1 MRGSKSRTAVSY
13 LALALSLSLY
23 FAGPAAASSSGDAT
37 ADAVRAELA
46 RRHAPLLAEKAVTDD
61 TGREIGGR
69 LTELIAAAR
78 AKGAKAPKDVVRA
91 VLEALNYS
99 AANLAGF
106 PQAAFDRPVGTVL
119 EKYGR
124 TIAPGDIE
132 ARAEGS
138 ACPVGGIGAG
148 GYERLMNGNFSTWF
162 LKPGWM
168 VEDTVWADQ
177 FHVYMKSAGRT
188 VARTLS
194 TTAPPDG
201 AGLSRWAW
209 NYPVGK
215 GDYFALYPKSG
226 FSYEENPDLPVD
238 LAVVQFSPVIAGNY
252 KETSY
257 PVAVYRW
264 IAVNP
269 AKQPVD
275 VSILLTWE
283 NMVGW
288 EAVRARPA
296 SGSAPQASFVWDR
309 KSAGNVNEFVEAGR
323 AKGILFRRQG
333 QDVRTGNAMSGSM
346 AIAVLDSPAR
356 TRVHFQAAFDPKG
369 DGADIWTRFAADG
382 TLDGTKASTA
392 AAAGQATGAGLAVS
406 FTLKPG
412 ERLEIPFAV
421 AWDLPYYEFEAGAKQ
436 KRKYTAFYGA
446 DGTNAFRIAA
456 EGLTRAGEWERAV
469 DAWQKPILADAKLP
483 DWFKQALLNELY
495 VLAETSI
502 WDAVTDLHTYLESAD
517 YLMYGTTDVDSYCW
531 HVLKLWPE
539 LEKRNMEFIARTIP
553 LEDSTFRAYQYA
565 VTFPGEVPAD
575 KLDYYW
581 NTIKVPGMV
590 PHDLGSPRKRPWT
603 VLNGFDW
610 QNGNVW
616 KDLNPKFP
624 LRAYRD
630 FLADGGIDMG
640 FLMKMFEASV
650 AALDTLE
657 RRFGDKVSHV
667 PLNEG
672 IPDQTYDTWRMEGQS
687 AYVGLLWLAGLKATV
702 RMGETLEFRGLART
716 SGIDIPGAVAKYRQW
731 FEAGRASLRRLWDGG
746 GRVLPHRRPDG
757 RRHGRPALR
766 GLVLGHARA
775 RVRRRRRHRPARRR
789 RPDAPDDLRQERPRL
804 RGRRHGRRQ
813 RPQGRRRPA
822 PRPAGRRGL
831 GRHGL
836 RLRRQ
841 LRPQRARRGRPAH
854 GLRPLPRR
862 LEPARP
868 GLFLQDARSVSRSG
882 RGPVERSVGE
892 VRREDVPGHE
902 VHASGGGLGALRSA
916 VEKSVLNGYLDF
928 RSCVRKTV
936 RSRGGLR
943 PGRSPSLRL
952 WAGSSSVPAGA
963 APVPSPGSGR
973 AGAWPNPTSSWS
985 PSTPRGP
992 TISRATAA
1000 PSSKPP
1006 TSTPWPPGAR
1016 SSSRRPPPRR

>member
-1 MRGSKSRTAVSY
+1 MNRFKPSRSLTVLLV
-13 LALALSLSLY
+13 LAFPVPIF
-23 FAGPAAASSSGDAT
+23 FAGPAAASPSGDAT

-69 LTELIAAAR
+69 LTDLIAAAR
-78 AKGAKAPKDVVRA
+78 AKGARAPKDVVRA

-99 AANLAGF
+99 ATNLAGF

-162 LKPGWM
+162 LRPGWM

-194 TTAPPDG
+194 TTAPPEG

-215 GDYFALYPKSG
+215 GDYFALFPKSG

-257 PVAVYRW
+257 PVAIYRW

-296 SGSAPQASFVWDR
+296 AGEAPQASFVWDR
-309 KSAGNVNEFVEAGR
+309 KSAGNINEFVEAGR

-346 AIAVLDSPAR
+346 AVAVLDSPAR

-392 AAAGQATGAGLAVS
+392 AVTGQATGAGLAVS

-456 EGLTRAGEWERAV
+456 EGLTRAGDWERAV

-565 VTFPGEVPAD
+565 VAFPGEVPPD

-590 PHDLGSPRKRPWT
+590 PHDLGSPRERPWT
-603 VLNGFDW
+603 LLNGFDW

-650 AALDTLE
+650 VALDTLE
-657 RRFGDKVSHV
+657 QRFGDKVSHV

-716 SGIDIPGAVAKYRQW
+716 SGIDIAGAVAKYKKW
-731 FEAGRASLRRLWDGG
+731 FETGRASLRKLWDGEAG
-746 GRVLPHRRPDG
+746 YFHIDARTDDVMADQLFGVWYSAMLGLESADAGAIVPPADVVR
-757 RRHGRPALR
+757 ALR
-766 GLVLGHARA
+766 TIYEKNVLGFGGGVMGA
-775 RVRRRRRHRPARRR
+775 VN
-789 RPDAPDDLRQERPRL
+789 
-804 RGRRHGRRQ
+804 GRKADG
-813 RPQGRRRPA
+813 G
-822 PRPAGRRGL
+822 
-831 GRHGL
+831 
-836 RLRRQ
+836 Q
-841 LRPQRARRGRPAH
+841 LRVQQGD
-854 GLRPLPRR
+854 
-862 LEPARP
+862 E
-868 GLFLQDARSVSRSG
+868 VW
-882 RGPVERSVGE
+882 VGT
-892 VRREDVPGHE
+892 
-902 VHASGGGLGALRSA
+902 AYAFA
-916 VEKSVLNGYLDF
+916 ANCVLNGLAAEGLHTAFGLYHVGWSPYGQGYFFKTPEAYLDPDETLWNDASAKYGDRIF
-928 RSCVRKTV
+928 RAMKYM
-936 RSRGGLR
+936 R
-943 PGRSPSLRL
+943 PGAV
-952 WAGSSSVPAGA
+952 WALYEALLK
-963 APVPSPGSGR
+963 
-973 AGAWPNPTSSWS
+973 N
-985 PSTPRGP
+985 
-992 TISRATAA
+992 
-1000 PSSKPP
+1000 
-1006 TSTPWPPGAR
+1006 
-1016 SSSRRPPPRR
+1016 RP